1 MLKLQVIGNLGAGAE
16 VKDFNGRKAVCFNVA
31 HTERWSDESGTKH
44 EETVWV
50 SCILNGD
57 GGNLLQ
63 YLKAGTKVFVIGSAS
78 TRVYSS
84 PKEKRMVAGL
94 NLRVDHIELIGG
106 SSEEVPHSLVDEA
119 GSILATHKAYFVAE
133 NDLKPYKI
141 PAGGCLNV
149 TDISGRNRFQI
160 ASEGWITPIKSADE
174 EVQVY

>member
-31 HTERWSDESGTKH
+31 HTERWNDESGVKH

-63 YLKAGTKVFVIGSAS
+63 YLKAGTKVYMTGSAS

-106 SSEEVPHSLVDEA
+106 SSEDVPKSLVDEA
-119 GSILATHKAYFVAE
+119 GTILTTYKAYYVSQ
-133 NDLKPYKI
+133 DVLKPYKI
-141 PAGGCLNV
+141 PAGGTLRV
-149 TDISGRNRFQI
+149 TDISGRNTFEIQP
-160 ASEGWITPIKSADE
+160 EGWVKPAEPKNE